1 MRVLFVMCSERS
13 QPVRA
18 LLADLVRLYPT
29 LSQVPAE
36 RLTRPALVET
46 DIALVYS
53 SRLGEDTWAL
63 CRKIH
68 AAGPVATILVLD
80 QAAVRDRRL
89 GLAAG
94 ADDCVVAPFDPRE
107 LADRMRRAFLRRRPR
122 EQLASSTDR
131 EAGISIDFARMT
143 ATVGSSTTPLT
154 KKEFQLLACIIE
166 AGGKV
171 CGKEQLS
178 QELWGRPEQ
187 EVSNSLQVLISQLR
201 AKIGYDR
208 IKTVRG
214 AGYRLVDL
222 PGTPGIRSGP
232 QNSSGE
238 PARSSSAAPEAA
250 VSSVRTLL
258 WR

>member
-1 MRVLFVMCSERS
+1 MRTLFVMCSERS

-18 LLADLVRLYPT
+18 LLADLVRLHPT
-29 LSQVPAE
+29 LSQIPAE
-36 RLTRPALVET
+36 RLTQEALAKT
-46 DIALVYS
+46 DVALVYS
-53 SRLGEDTWAL
+53 CRLGEDSWAL

-68 AAGPVATILVLD
+68 AAGSVSTILVLD
-80 QAAVRDRRL
+80 HAGPRDRSL

-94 ADDCVVAPFDPRE
+94 ADDCVVAPFDPAE
-107 LADRMRRAFLRRRPR
+107 LADRMRAALLRRHPR
-122 EQLASSTDR
+122 EQLMSSPDR
-131 EAGISIDFARMT
+131 QAGISIDFARMT
-143 ATVGSSTTPLT
+143 ATVGSSTTTLT

-171 CGKEQLS
+171 CRKEQLA

-222 PGTPGIRSGP
+222 PGRTGIRSGP

-238 PARSSSAAPEAA
+238 SARSLSSP
-250 VSSVRTLL
+250 VRTLL
-258 WR
+258 WS